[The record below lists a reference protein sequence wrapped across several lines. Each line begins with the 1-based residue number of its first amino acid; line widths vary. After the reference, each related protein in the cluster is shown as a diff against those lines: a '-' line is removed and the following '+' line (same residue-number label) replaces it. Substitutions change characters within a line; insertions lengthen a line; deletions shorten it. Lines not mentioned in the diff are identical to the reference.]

1 MIEENFKLIKKTTNI
16 NKNNET
22 TINNINK
29 SFICYNIISKLS
41 YLISSNYN
49 MCSKTKSNNIKKV
62 NNSILIASLYN
73 YNFLID
79 FFSGLL
85 NKKYIT
91 FFFKIAIIYVYS
103 RDNRLFDRICKRS
116 NHQSYFKN
124 NSKNKNKC
132 K

>member
-1 MIEENFKLIKKTTNI
+1 MIEENFNI
-16 NKNNET
+16 N
-22 TINNINK
+22 INNINK

-62 NNSILIASLYN
+62 NNSILIASLY
-73 YNFLID
+73 D